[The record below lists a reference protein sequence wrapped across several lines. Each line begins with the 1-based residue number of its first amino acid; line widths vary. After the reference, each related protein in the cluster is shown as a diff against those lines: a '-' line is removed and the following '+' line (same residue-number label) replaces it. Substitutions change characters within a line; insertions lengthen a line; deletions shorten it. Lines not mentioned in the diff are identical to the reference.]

1 MANTNAK
8 TLRFYR
14 NVNEPL
20 STLNEKVSTVFGFK
34 RMNQD
39 LKDLSNQLFIK
50 TKINFSF
57 LRLVGRVGPGR
68 GGDHQLQIG
77 RLGVPVHRGS
87 PLARKLWTS

>member
-39 LKDLSNQLFIK
+39 LKDFSNQLFI
-50 TKINFSF
+50 
-57 LRLVGRVGPGR
+57 
-68 GGDHQLQIG
+68 
-77 RLGVPVHRGS
+77 
-87 PLARKLWTS
+87 